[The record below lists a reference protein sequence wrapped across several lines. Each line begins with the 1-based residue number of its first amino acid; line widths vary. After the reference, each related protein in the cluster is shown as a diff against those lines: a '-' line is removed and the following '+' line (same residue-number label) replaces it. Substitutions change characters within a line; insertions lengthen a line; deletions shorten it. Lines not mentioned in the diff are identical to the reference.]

1 MKRLFIVSAILVCL
15 SANTKT
21 ESFDFG
27 RLNAELGLEQNSISS
42 KGFELTLVEFWA
54 SWCAP
59 CRTQN
64 LQLQELLDSL
74 PANKL
79 QVVGVSLDA
88 DSLRWRKAIRNDKL
102 TWNHQYRL
110 VDSWQSPLVNQLNIR
125 KLPANFLVNNQGEI
139 VSIDV
144 TAGRVKGY
152 MQ

>member
-15 SANTKT
+15 STNTKT

>member
-64 LQLQELLDSL
+64 LQLKELLDSL

-88 DSLRWRKAIRNDKL
+88 DSLRWRKTIRNDKL

>member
-1 MKRLFIVSAILVCL
+1 M
-15 SANTKT
+15 
-21 ESFDFG
+21 
-27 RLNAELGLEQNSISS
+27 
-42 KGFELTLVEFWA
+42 
-54 SWCAP
+54 
-59 CRTQN
+59 
-64 LQLQELLDSL
+64 